1 VVGGGLEDRGGALF
15 LYRSAD
21 LRTWE
26 YAGVWAAA
34 ADYGLDG
41 GVWECPDVF
50 VLGGTVVVVVSV
62 CDADPPWVMWMT
74 GQLDGQR
81 FVPAASGRL
90 DAGYRYYAPQSLTM
104 ADGRRVAFGWIRED
118 VDELTGP
125 DRSRVGVMSLPWEL
139 FLDSGGALRSRPA
152 RELDGARRENV
163 VSRLADGRGSAAIAL
178 SARSGQAAE
187 FSVTPA
193 GREATAVGL
202 RLAGPG
208 SPDVEIRV
216 TAGGIEITEGGR
228 RLTEQ
233 DSRAD
238 ADGAVGQ
245 VRAWYDRGIL
255 EVFSPAAAAAV
266 SCDRD
271 GGYDRLDV
279 EIAGRPGAPS
289 ERGRLDVWS
298 CGIAEG

>member
-1 VVGGGLEDRGGALF
+1 
-15 LYRSAD
+15 
-21 LRTWE
+21 
-26 YAGVWAAA
+26 
-34 ADYGLDG
+34 
-41 GVWECPDVF
+41 
-50 VLGGTVVVVVSV
+50 
-62 CDADPPWVMWMT
+62 
-74 GQLDGQR
+74 
-81 FVPAASGRL
+81 
-90 DAGYRYYAPQSLTM
+90 
-104 ADGRRVAFGWIRED
+104 
-118 VDELTGP
+118 
-125 DRSRVGVMSLPWEL
+125 MSLPWEL

-163 VSRLADGRGSAAIAL
+163 ASRLADGRGSAAIAL

-233 DSRAD
+233 DGRAD

>member
-1 VVGGGLEDRGGALF
+1 
-15 LYRSAD
+15 
-21 LRTWE
+21 
-26 YAGVWAAA
+26 
-34 ADYGLDG
+34 
-41 GVWECPDVF
+41 
-50 VLGGTVVVVVSV
+50 
-62 CDADPPWVMWMT
+62 
-74 GQLDGQR
+74 
-81 FVPAASGRL
+81 
-90 DAGYRYYAPQSLTM
+90 M

-125 DRSRVGVMSLPWEL
+125 DRSRVGVMSLPREL

-163 VSRLADGRGSAAIAL
+163 VSRLVDGRGSAAIAL

-193 GREATAVGL
+193 GREATEVGL

-228 RLTEQ
+228 RLTGEAT
-233 DSRAD
+233 R

-255 EVFSPAAAAAV
+255 EVFSPPAAAAAV
-266 SCDRD
+266 IGDRD
-271 GGYDRLDV
+271 GGYDRLDA
-279 EIAGRPGAPS
+279 EIAGRPGAPP
-289 ERGRLDVWS
+289 ERARLDVWS
-298 CGIAEG
+298 CGIAEGRSGEKPRDDA